1 MMLLVVYAVFIWWAA
16 LKWRR
21 RAFGFLV
28 APLGMLG
35 VYFVGRFYLWLATL
49 LGLERPESFI
59 FLLMPFGAI
68 VGLIALYI
76 ALLPRRSDGAC
87 RKCGYSLGGL
97 EPLATDGLV
106 VCPECGARHV
116 FAHTEARPCSKC
128 GGEVKPHGHRDW
140 VCSKCGLH
148 LLHRHRDRHTE
159 ASSEWSSK
167 DGAMDHAQSQ
177 HAERQ
182 PEDQQQPQ
190 REQTLRIDMPDER
203 NGGRLRALGDQIIR
217 EAQPV
222 ER

>member
-1 MMLLVVYAVFIWWAA
+1 MMLLVVYAVFVWWAA

-21 RAFGFLV
+21 RPFGFVV
-28 APLGMLG
+28 AVLGVLG
-35 VYFVGRFYLWLATL
+35 VYFVGRFYLWLGAM
-49 LGLERPESFI
+49 LGVERPESFI
-59 FLLMPFGAI
+59 FLLMPFGGI

-106 VCPECGARHV
+106 ICPECGARHV
-116 FAHTEARPCSKC
+116 FAHTEAHPCSKC

-148 LLHRHRDRHTE
+148 LLHRHRDRNEATE
-159 ASSEWSSK
+159 SGTSSK
-167 DGAMDHAQSQ
+167 DGAVDHAKGEY
-177 HAERQ
+177 AERKTEDQEQTQ
-182 PEDQQQPQ
+182 PEQAG
-190 REQTLRIDMPDER
+190 RIDVAYER
-203 NGGRLRALGDQIIR
+203 NGRGLRALGDQIIR